1 MESTGSESIDSFWS
15 GILIVLVGF
24 FDESGHSS
32 GTEFFALAA
41 FVADAFQWAGF
52 DDQWRN
58 ALNRHG
64 APYLHMREFAHSRGP
79 FQGWTEDRRQ
89 GLLGECVTAINSIRA
104 IAVGAAMSVE
114 DFKKLDYEA
123 QSSLQDPFFCCFQE
137 VVRGAALNAH
147 LEHKGLK
154 VQMVFS
160 RQDEF
165 SAMASKL
172 WNVMAEHID
181 VKERMGSLEF
191 QDMRT
196 VPGLQVADLL
206 AYEFR
211 HFYHLRQTRPGSR
224 SRWAFREIVRH
235 QREAYNARMLKYLPN
250 WHLESQADG
259 TFNEIM
265 GAMLINP
272 VKFSPQL
279 SELFP
284 DPE

>member
-1 MESTGSESIDSFWS
+1 M
-15 GILIVLVGF
+15 LIAF

-41 FVADAFQWAGF
+41 FVAQDSHWVAF
-52 DDQWRN
+52 DEQWRN
-58 ALNRHG
+58 ALSRHG
-64 APYLHMREFAHSRGP
+64 APYLHMREFAHWVGP
-79 FQGWTEDRRQ
+79 FKGWTEDRRK
-89 GLLGECVTAINSIRA
+89 GLLGDCVTAIKSIHA

-114 DFKKLDYEA
+114 DFKKLEYEA

-147 LEHKGLK
+147 LEPEGLN

-165 SAMASKL
+165 RAMASKL

-181 VKERMGSLEF
+181 VNERMASLEF

-196 VPGLQVADLL
+196 VPGLQAADLL

-211 HFYHLRQTRPGSR
+211 HFYHRRQTKPDTP
-224 SRWAFREIVRH
+224 SRWAFKEIVRH
-235 QREAYNARMLKYLPN
+235 QWEAHGARMLKYLPN
-250 WHLESQADG
+250 WYLESQADG
-259 TFNEIM
+259 TFDE
-265 GAMLINP
+265 AMSVMLSNTA
-272 VKFSPQL
+272 KFS
-279 SELFP
+279 ELLP